1 MFEIRLEDSHFILA
15 VDSEDRFVVT
25 GDVEDGYTVFD
36 IEYNPLYHSHNFES
50 CIVWCL
56 NN

>member
-36 IEYNPLYHSHNFES
+36 SEYNPLYHSHNFES